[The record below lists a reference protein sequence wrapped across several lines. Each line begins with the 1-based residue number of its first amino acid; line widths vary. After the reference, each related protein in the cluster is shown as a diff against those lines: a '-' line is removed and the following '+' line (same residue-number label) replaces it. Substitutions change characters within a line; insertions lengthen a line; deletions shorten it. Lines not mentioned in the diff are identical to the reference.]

1 MPDRSCGSGQRQGGL
16 SHLGAEAAERLV
28 GGRGGGDTEPFI
40 QSVPEDLLFILR
52 TQNLV
57 RAVHALCTDL
67 AFPNRAR
74 FRLYATLASQ
84 GRAHHASPPEREEG
98 GAWPGAGPGARGGA
112 WPGARLWMALRR
124 AVRVWRM
131 EFSLLVIETM
141 MLLSALMKRLSSW
154 TSWGTPVEGVP
165 GESSFTTGI

>member
-1 MPDRSCGSGQRQGGL
+1 
-16 SHLGAEAAERLV
+16 
-28 GGRGGGDTEPFI
+28 FI

-57 RAVHALCTDL
+57 RALCTDL

-98 GAWPGAGPGARGGA
+98 GAWPGAWSGAQGGA

-131 EFSLLVIETM
+131 EFSLLMIETM
-141 MLLSALMKRLSSW
+141 MLLSAPMKRLSAW
-154 TSWGTPVEGVP
+154 TSWGSPVEGVP
-165 GESSFTTGI
+165 HRSFTTGI